1 MRIPL
6 RTLARTM
13 TSGTQVG
20 EIRLP
25 RRPAAECLVGSQ
37 GVIGMPEAVDLDRKR
52 VAVADD
58 RPIQLLVLQGAE
70 ESFDDIHHPAV
81 GAEVVDVRTRSAS
94 ATARRRQA
102 SASWPRLVAVTVA
115 SRQYLV
121 A

>member
-58 RPIQLLVLQGAE
+58 RPILQGAE

-115 SRQYLV
+115 ARQYLV